1 MDTTHAAATSCA
13 GARVLCSCCAR
24 SDGSATAKWPT
35 AALAVSVDCDR
46 GGWRIF
52 MCVFAAFCSLC
63 RINFAIGAT
72 WIVISLRCF
81 RDGGVAASID
91 CDGYG
96 IINSSS
102 GLLSS
107 HVNWMCRMRRA
118 SVTCDFSIVCC
129 RSYSMEPQPRRR
141 RSHGRQGRSAC
152 TSPSPK
158 TENLNVIFCEGA
170 VAAIRLL
177 VKQRRRPLQH
187 GAQP

>member
-1 MDTTHAAATSCA
+1 MFASGVASRAAAPLLPPQCVPMNITHATATSSLS
-13 GARVLCSCCAR
+13 ARVLCSRCTR

-63 RINFAIGAT
+63 RINFVNGAT
-72 WIVISLRCF
+72 WIVIPLRCF

-102 GLLSS
+102 GLQSS
-107 HVNWMCRMRRA
+107 CQLDVSREACQ
-118 SVTCDFSIVCC
+118 CDV
-129 RSYSMEPQPRRR
+129 
-141 RSHGRQGRSAC
+141 
-152 TSPSPK
+152 
-158 TENLNVIFCEGA
+158 
-170 VAAIRLL
+170 
-177 VKQRRRPLQH
+177 
-187 GAQP
+187 